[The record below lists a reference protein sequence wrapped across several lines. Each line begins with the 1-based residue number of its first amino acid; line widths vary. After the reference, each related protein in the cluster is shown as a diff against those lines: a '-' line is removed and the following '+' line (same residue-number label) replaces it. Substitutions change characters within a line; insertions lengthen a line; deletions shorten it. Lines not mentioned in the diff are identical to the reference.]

1 MARDL
6 FLNGMIYFEAV
17 ARRGRISKA
26 AEELEVSASAVSQ
39 QIKLLEQRLGV
50 RLFRRD
56 NRQLSLTLEGERL
69 FQTTAAAFSTIRQA
83 RQVVSR
89 RRESRQLI
97 LRVSPSF
104 GVRWL
109 GYRLANFIQQHP
121 EWDLRVDASPDPSD
135 FEREVVDLDLRY
147 GAGDWSGLYVEQIVP
162 DYVMPMCSP
171 GYLNE
176 LRSVSS
182 EPKDMIR
189 AARLIDSIKTLY
201 RWDYWLAR
209 NDIAVGE
216 NASTL
221 RFDRSSMA
229 IQLAV
234 RGVGVVL
241 ESSTLAYE
249 ELASGSLVPVSPDLE
264 VIRFPAYWIVSP
276 SRHQSRRIV
285 QLFCTW
291 LGGEAAH
298 HDEAVQHLLRTFGCS
313 VVSLGNISHLA
324 PPGD

>member
-17 ARRGRISKA
+17 ARRGQISKA

-56 NRQLSLTLEGERL
+56 NRRLSLTLDGEHL
-69 FQTTAAAFSTIRQA
+69 FQTTVAAFSTIRQA

-89 RRESRQLI
+89 QRENRQLI

-109 GYRLANFIQQHP
+109 GHRLASFVRQHP
-121 EWDLRVDASPDPSD
+121 EWDLRIDATPDPCD

-147 GAGDWSGLYVEQIVP
+147 GAGDWSGLYVEQVVS

-171 GYLNE
+171 DYLNE
-176 LRSVSS
+176 LRSITST
-182 EPKDMIR
+182 PADMIR
-189 AARLIDSIKTLY
+189 AARLIDSVKTLY

-209 NDIAVGE
+209 NGITVSG
-216 NASTL
+216 NTRTL

-234 RGVGVVL
+234 RGIGVVL
-241 ESSTLAYE
+241 ESLTLAHE
-249 ELASGSLVPVSPDLE
+249 ELASGDLVPVSSDFE
-264 VIRFPAYWIVSP
+264 IIRFPAYWIVSP

-285 QLFCTW
+285 QLFCNW
-291 LGGEAAH
+291 IRGEAAS
-298 HDEAVQHLLRTFGCS
+298 HDEAVQTLLRNLGCS
-313 VVSLGNISHLA
+313 VVSLGNISHVALSR
-324 PPGD
+324 D